1 MRGKSMRGDGVFDM
15 RRFCISP
22 DYPQLVSKN
31 ETRGG
36 VLYRPHGLD
45 RKALMRSAWC
55 NRISSAVIVSR
66 DDLEGLG
73 YDVTSVDDATML
85 RLADKM
91 ADAYVESAFWIDLPI
106 LADYLKIP
114 KKK

>member
-22 DYPQLVSKN
+22 DCPQLLSKN

-45 RKALMRSAWC
+45 RKTLMRSALC
-55 NRISSAVIVSR
+55 NRISSAVIVSYAR
-66 DDLEGLG
+66 HLASKVSIRRGDSDLSRRAALLATLLGAGVRGVGGDDIAL
-73 YDVTSVDDATML
+73 S
-85 RLADKM
+85 R
-91 ADAYVESAFWIDLPI
+91 
-106 LADYLKIP
+106 
-114 KKK
+114 